1 MRSKTEV
8 WLMKKIAKKGPVT
21 PVKKE
26 VDLFDVWGSSSSGPV
41 AAPAFAAPSN
51 NVQKFKDF
59 SKRSMTRVRPVMA
72 PYAGQS
78 VNPALQAHKEVL
90 KKVINEEEREIEEN
104 YKGSFQR
111 GKDEGNNAL
120 EKLKELRKQA
130 KAKSLAKSKNPTTK
144 SEDVKES
151 EEEVSE
157 SDEASEESNQSEGEG
172 KTRKPVDCR
181 KALTQTQRN
190 AKKLGKAKNQAYIDK
205 ANERRMAKQY
215 DKVQVFIN
223 QDKKE
228 TKDQKANI

>member
-1 MRSKTEV
+1 M
-8 WLMKKIAKKGPVT
+8 
-21 PVKKE
+21 
-26 VDLFDVWGSSSSGPV
+26 
-41 AAPAFAAPSN
+41 
-51 NVQKFKDF
+51 
-59 SKRSMTRVRPVMA
+59 
-72 PYAGQS
+72 
-78 VNPALQAHKEVL
+78 L
-90 KKVINEEEREIEEN
+90 KKVINEEEQEIEEN